1 MLVSCVASRPSRPF
15 STPLPRISWTRLR
28 RQSSFLWTPGVGCLR
43 VWGVQLTFP
52 GCPRQNEPG
61 WAPPTALAPA
71 LSGAFCL
78 GVCGECFCVLAPRR
92 PGCPPRVCPP
102 GDPSGRAFP
111 SACGPRGWSGGREWG
126 GRAERAP
133 RGRRAAESAAPVVS
147 SAHYRGRVVDVAV
160 VRAYAAGWPGSG
172 ARDLRGGCG
181 SRPFSNLI
189 GLVVMWSA
197 EASTITRG
205 MFS

>member
-1 MLVSCVASRPSRPF
+1 MNQAGP
-15 STPLPRISWTRLR
+15 
-28 RQSSFLWTPGVGCLR
+28 
-43 VWGVQLTFP
+43 
-52 GCPRQNEPG
+52 
-61 WAPPTALAPA
+61 PPTALAPA

-92 PGCPPRVCPP
+92 PGVPPRVCPP

-111 SACGPRGWSGGREWG
+111 SARGPRGWSGGREWG

-133 RGRRAAESAAPVVS
+133 GARRAAESAAPVVS